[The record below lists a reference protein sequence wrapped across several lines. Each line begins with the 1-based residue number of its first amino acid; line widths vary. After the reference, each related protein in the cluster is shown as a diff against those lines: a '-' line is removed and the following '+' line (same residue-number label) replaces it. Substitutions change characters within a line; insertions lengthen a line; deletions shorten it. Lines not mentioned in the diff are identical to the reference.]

1 MTAYAWRGR
10 NGRGELVQGRL
21 EAVGEGAAAD
31 QLVAM
36 GVAPVHI
43 EAATSAAAGTS
54 ESDWWVRLNRKP
66 VTVEDILVFS
76 RQMYTL
82 NKAGVP
88 ILRAFAGL
96 RRRR

>member
-10 NGRGELVQGRL
+10 NGRGELVQGEL
-21 EAVGEGAAAD
+21 EAVGEGAVAD

-43 EAATSAAAGTS
+43 EAATVAAGSS
-54 ESDWWVRLNRKP
+54 EPDWWVRMNRKP

-76 RQMYTL
+76 RQM
-82 NKAGVP
+82 
-88 ILRAFAGL
+88 
-96 RRRR
+96 